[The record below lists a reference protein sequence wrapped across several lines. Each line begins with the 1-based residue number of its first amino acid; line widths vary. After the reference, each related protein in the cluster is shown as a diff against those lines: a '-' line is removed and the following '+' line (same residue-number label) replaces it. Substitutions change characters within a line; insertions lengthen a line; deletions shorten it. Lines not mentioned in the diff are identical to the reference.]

1 VSAEQPVPTRRL
13 RAAAKEAEMSKLH
26 EDFREVAN
34 DLRLAA
40 KSMND
45 LTKTLQPLAEHVPV
59 IVEMAHAWE
68 AGKAVGQTARIAGSF
83 IRWIGGIAFAI
94 AAIWAVYHAKW
105 LALLGN
111 QPN

>member
-1 VSAEQPVPTRRL
+1 
-13 RAAAKEAEMSKLH
+13 MSKLH

-68 AGKAVGQTARIAGSF
+68 AGKAVGQIEGVVNDIDLGSWAHSSEIAN
-83 IRWIGGIAFAI
+83 
-94 AAIWAVYHAKW
+94 K
-105 LALLGN
+105 
-111 QPN
+111 